1 MRKVKNEY
9 LMDTMP
15 HKVKNYILLNY
26 EDILYNMN
34 EILEKIQ
41 TTFLLIK
48 KNSVYQNVKKYKCS
62 NNHIFRRPR
71 QITLLP
77 FIVKIIWKKLDQE
90 QEKN

>member
-48 KNSVYQNVKKYKCS
+48 KIQFTKMLKNTSVQII
-62 NNHIFRRPR
+62 IFFVDPDKLHYYH
-71 QITLLP
+71 LL
-77 FIVKIIWKKLDQE
+77 
-90 QEKN
+90 